1 VVAAGLIAAPL
12 VSVLVT
18 ALAPGGGSWLHLG
31 RTVLP
36 DLLMNSVLLAVLVGV
51 LAATMGAVSDLETDS
66 TAAAYSS
73 APCLRLFLIVFLSLS
88 LCTRASSS
96 TPYNFIF

>member
-1 VVAAGLIAAPL
+1 MSATAAPTSGQDPARPAARPRARRTPGWAWASVVAAGLIAAPL

-36 DLLMNSVLLAVLVGV
+36 DLLVNSVLLAVLVGV
-51 LAATMGAVSDLETDS
+51 LAATMGA
-66 TAAAYSS
+66 
-73 APCLRLFLIVFLSLS
+73 
-88 LCTRASSS
+88 
-96 TPYNFIF
+96 